1 MRQYASYAATGSQ
14 WLDSIPAHWKMGRL
28 DYVARAWPSSVDKHS
43 VEGELPVRLCNYTDV
58 YKNDVIAD
66 GIPFMS
72 ATATAEQV
80 ERFRIKIGDTI
91 ITKDSETADDIGIPA
106 FVDYEAD
113 DLVCGYH
120 LSIVRPDPTGVF
132 PKYLFW
138 ALRAQPTLGQW
149 EVLASG
155 VTRVGLRSGDVSK
168 AALALPPIDEQRAI
182 ADYLDRETARI
193 DTLIEE
199 QQRLIETLR
208 ERWHAQVDHAVWS
221 GIDGDA
227 PKVPAPIEPAP
238 DVPMHWR
245 VLRNKNLLC
254 ESTAVSAGAGGEL
267 LSVSHLTGITPR
279 SEKNVTMI
287 ESENLDGYRLVEPGD
302 LVINTMWAWMGALG
316 VSRLAGIVSPAY
328 GVYRPSPGAE
338 FHPPYFDYLYR
349 SRPYVVEMTRF
360 SRGIWSSRL
369 RIYPEVFLRL
379 NIVVP
384 PLDEQRRIADYL
396 DEQTAKIDTLIAETE
411 TFIEL
416 ARERRSAL
424 ITAAVTGQIDVRG
437 AA

>member
-1 MRQYASYAATGSQ
+1 MTKSYPTYIAADSQ

-28 DYVARAWPSSVDKHS
+28 DHVARAWPSNVDKHS

-58 YKNDVIAD
+58 YKNDAIVD
-66 GIPFMS
+66 GMPFMA

-80 ERFRIKIGDTI
+80 ERFRIRIGDTI
-91 ITKDSETADDIGIPA
+91 ITKDSETADDIGIPSYVA
-106 FVDYEAD
+106 YEAD

-120 LSIVRPDPTGVF
+120 LSIVRPDPAEVD

-155 VTRVGLRSGDVSK
+155 VTRVGLRSGDLSK
-168 AALALPPIDEQRAI
+168 AALALPPIAEQRAI

-199 QQRLIETLR
+199 QQRLIEMLH
-208 ERWHAQVDHAVWS
+208 ERRGAVVDQLLNPPGRMQPLKRLVADVTV
-221 GIDGDA
+221 GIVVNPSAWYAEEG
-227 PKVPAPIEPAP
+227 VPA
-238 DVPMHWR
+238 
-245 VLRNKNLLC
+245 LRGLN
-254 ESTAVSAGAGGEL
+254 
-267 LSVSHLTGITPR
+267 IR
-279 SEKNVTMI
+279 
-287 ESENLDGYRLVEPGD
+287 
-302 LVINTMWAWMGALG
+302 
-316 VSRLAGIVSPAY
+316 
-328 GVYRPSPGAE
+328 PGAIAAE
-338 FHPPYFDYLYR
+338 DIICLTPEGDDLHAK
-349 SRPYVVEMTRF
+349 
-360 SRGIWSSRL
+360 SRL
-369 RIYPEVFLRL
+369 RSGDVVMVRTGQAGAAAVIPHELDGANAIDLLIIRPGTDVDPVFLADYCNAPSTREKITHGSVGAIQGHFNVGAL
-379 NIVVP
+379 RELEFPSIDVA
-384 PLDEQRRIADYL
+384 EQRDRAAKWSV
-396 DEQTAKIDTLIAETE
+396 EAAKIDTLIAETE